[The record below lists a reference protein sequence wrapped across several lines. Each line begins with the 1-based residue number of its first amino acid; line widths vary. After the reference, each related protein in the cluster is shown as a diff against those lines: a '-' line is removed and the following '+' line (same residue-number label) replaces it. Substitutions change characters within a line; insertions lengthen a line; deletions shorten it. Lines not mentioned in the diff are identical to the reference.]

1 MRHFL
6 LTALRAPD
14 TGPQVAERRDQGPSL
29 LSELCQKHNSLLAS
43 ALYPAHYTLYSTI
56 DNIGSELLPDMRDGK
71 IKIAPLYS
79 PSASAMII
87 SGQCSV
93 GGREAR
99 NVIKFYSRIIF
110 IQIRVQSLMLALHCP
125 EAHPATNIFSF
136 KLSKTL
142 LFVLILIWQLLKK
155 ICF

>member
-1 MRHFL
+1 MRRFQL
-6 LTALRAPD
+6 ASLRAPD
-14 TGPQVAERRDQGPSL
+14 TGPQVAKRRDQGPSL

-87 SGQCSV
+87 SGQQCPGE
-93 GGREAR
+93 GGEKC
-99 NVIKFYSRIIF
+99 NKI
-110 IQIRVQSLMLALHCP
+110 
-125 EAHPATNIFSF
+125 
-136 KLSKTL
+136 
-142 LFVLILIWQLLKK
+142 LLKNNIYSDQGPVPDAQRRQSARQTYFHSNYQK
-155 ICF
+155 HFYLF